1 MRPHALLPSLF
12 CILLGCGGPSPEAQ
26 VRSAFEACVEAVEA
40 GDAAEAASRLSP
52 RFEGPDGMD
61 AGTAKLY
68 LLGVLRREKV
78 GVTVFSDRV
87 EVRGTQARQ
96 TVELLLTGRGEG
108 SLLPQDATRRRFLL
122 RWERREGEW
131 RLRELRPLEGGN

>member
-1 MRPHALLPSLF
+1 MRPSLLLPGLFSL
-12 CILLGCGGPSPEAQ
+12 LLACGGRTPEAQ
-26 VRSAFEACVEAVEA
+26 VRAAFEASVEAVEA
-40 GDAAEAASRLSP
+40 GDAVAAAARLSP
-52 RFEGPDGMD
+52 RFEGPEGMD

-87 EVRGTQARQ
+87 EVQGSQARQ
-96 TVELLLTGRGEG
+96 TVEVLLTGRGEG
-108 SLLPQDATRRRFLL
+108 GLLPRDATRRRFLL

-131 RLRELRPLEGGN
+131 RLRELRLLEGGD

>member
-1 MRPHALLPSLF
+1 MRLRCLF
-12 CILLGCGGPSPEAQ
+12 SGLCCILLACGGQSPEAQ
-26 VRSAFEACVEAVEA
+26 VKAAFEACVEAVEA
-40 GDAAEAASRLSP
+40 GDAMKAASRLSP

-61 AGTAKLY
+61 AGAAKLY

-78 GVTVFSDRV
+78 GITVFADRV
-87 EVRGTQARQ
+87 EVQGSQARQ
-96 TVELLLTGRGEG
+96 TVEVLLTGRGEG
-108 SLLPQDATRRRFLL
+108 GLLPQDASRRRFLL

>member
-1 MRPHALLPSLF
+1 MRPRFLLPGLLCVLF
-12 CILLGCGGPSPEAQ
+12 ACGGQTPEAQ
-26 VRSAFEACVEAVEA
+26 VRSAFEATVDAVEA
-40 GDAAEAASRLSP
+40 GDAATAAGRLSP

-61 AGTAKLY
+61 AGAAKLY

-78 GVTVFSDRV
+78 GVTVFANRV
-87 EVRGTQARQ
+87 EVQGTQARQ

-108 SLLPQDATRRRFLL
+108 SLLPQDASRRRFLL
-122 RWERREGEW
+122 RWERRDGEW